1 MLWAEES
8 ELSSVKQRLWGWE
21 VGPSCRP
28 WAISLL
34 GPDSTAF
41 MQHLL
46 CAWPCPA
53 HCFTEEDS
61 HIQAKT
67 WEVRAER
74 ERPVTKVHEGTQDA
88 RQEAGAT
95 R

>member
-1 MLWAEES
+1 MRWAEELG
-8 ELSSVKQRLWGWE
+8 LSSVKERLWGWE
-21 VGPSCRP
+21 AGTSCRP

-34 GPDSTAF
+34 GPDSRAF
-41 MQHLL
+41 MLHLL

-53 HCFTEEDS
+53 HWFTEEDS

-95 R
+95 W